1 MTHAAL
7 FLEWLKIN
15 TQVMTWKNRRHI

>member
-1 MTHAAL
+1 MTHAAH

>member
-1 MTHAAL
+1 MTHAAH
-7 FLEWLKIN
+7 FLEWLKMN